1 MAGYGQVGVNVGS
14 VGRWTRF
21 ILGILLIVF
30 VATDFYPVT
39 HSHSSASYLMLAL
52 SFLGIIAVYTIV
64 HVMIGD
70 KLRGKS
76 PWWGTLIFVAPVLFL
91 LLAPS
96 FDPGL
101 QVGHWL
107 NMPAL
112 NHPFMLALLLYVSL
126 SFFFQWGARYGG

>member
-52 SFLGIIAVYTIV
+52 
-64 HVMIGD
+64 
-70 KLRGKS
+70 
-76 PWWGTLIFVAPVLFL
+76 
-91 LLAPS
+91 
-96 FDPGL
+96 
-101 QVGHWL
+101 
-107 NMPAL
+107 
-112 NHPFMLALLLYVSL
+112 
-126 SFFFQWGARYGG
+126 